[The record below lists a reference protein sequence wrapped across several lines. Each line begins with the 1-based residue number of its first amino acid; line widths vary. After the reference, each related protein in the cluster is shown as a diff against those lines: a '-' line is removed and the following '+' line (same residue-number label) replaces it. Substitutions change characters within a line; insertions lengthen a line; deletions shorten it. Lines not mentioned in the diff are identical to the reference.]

1 MFAGLSLDQ
10 APPFEA
16 PLKFFLTAP
25 LFCIAGGFLLLNNQN
40 IYLHDLSFV
49 VPLHFIT
56 IGFIVMVIF
65 GALLQMLPVV
75 AGAVIKKSSLLAN
88 SVYSLIMFS
97 LLSFTVSVFSTHKT
111 FYFFSAIFLFAGL
124 LLFSYVCVYKL
135 FTVQNKTNIVNG
147 LIFSLVSFIV
157 AFLLGIHMF
166 ISHGTEN
173 FSSFYHIF
181 ASLHYNIIFFGFLF
195 LLIASISFQ
204 VIPMFWVSGIY
215 QEYEQKSI
223 LYTTGLLLIFFT
235 INTTASLNLDL
246 IYKILMGFIT
256 IYFAV
261 LTVKKLYD
269 RKRKLKDVTVYFY
282 YMSMISLILGV
293 TLWVLGGFFQI
304 SYLILGVFLGLGFVI
319 SLINGMIYKIVPF
332 LTWFHLSSRGILEV
346 PTMRDMISFK
356 KSFFQFIVHILSF
369 LFFTVGFLFDSGYMI
384 VYAIVLFIISNLFLF
399 FYLLS
404 CAKLYFTK
412 KGQI

>member
-40 IYLHDLSFV
+40 IYLHDPSFIV
-49 VPLHFIT
+49 SLHFIT
-56 IGFIVMVIF
+56 IGFIVTVIF

-88 SVYSLIMFS
+88 TVYSFLMFG
-97 LLSFTVSVFSTHKT
+97 LLSFIVSVSSKDST
-111 FYFFSAIFLFAGL
+111 FYFLSAAFLFTGL
-124 LLFSYVCVYKL
+124 MLFSYVCVYKL

-215 QEYEQKSI
+215 QEYEQKLI
-223 LYTTGLLLIFFT
+223 LYTTGLLLVLFT
-235 INTTASLNLDL
+235 INATASLNLDL

-282 YMSMISLILGV
+282 YMSMVSLILGII
-293 TLWVLGGFFQI
+293 LWVLGHFFQI
-304 SYLILGVFLGLGFVI
+304 SYLVLGVFLGLGFVI

-332 LTWFHLSSRGILEV
+332 LTWFHLSGKGVFDV

-356 KSFFQFIVHILSF
+356 KSFFQLILHFLSF
-369 LFFTVGFLFDSGYMI
+369 LLLTLGFLFDSRYLA
-384 VYAIVLFIISNLFLF
+384 VYGIILFILSNLFLF

-404 CAKLYFTK
+404 CARLYFTK
-412 KGQI
+412 KGQV